1 MKALHSEL
9 PVQFAALTLLLA
21 LSFPGHLALAQGETR
36 TWPEIEADAR
46 GQTVYFNTW
55 GGEPR
60 INRYLVWV
68 AEQVQQR
75 HDIDLRHVRLADTA
89 LATSRILAEK
99 QSGNTD
105 SGSVDLVWVN
115 GENFATLKSNALLF
129 GPWAESLPNFALVN
143 ADRYP
148 EMRADFTVPV
158 DGLESPWLRAQLVF
172 YYDSAVVSQPP
183 GSINE
188 LLTWAKQNPGE
199 FAYPRPPDFLG
210 STFLKQAL
218 LELNAGHPALYEP
231 VTTDN
236 MNSLAPTLWDYL
248 DELHPHLLRKGRFF
262 PGSGSQL
269 RRLLADGDTALAF
282 SFSPGEAV
290 TAIAAAELPATV
302 RSYVLATGTISN
314 VSYVAIPFNA
324 TSKAAAQVVANFL
337 LSPEAQA
344 RASQPQHMGST
355 TVLDLTL
362 LSSEQRRAFADLQS
376 SPAAVPATD
385 LNRRVPEP
393 HPSWMPALEQAWL
406 QRYMQP

>member
-1 MKALHSEL
+1 MKVSPTALPIL
-9 PVQFAALTLLLA
+9 ALIVAALSAQA
-21 LSFPGHLALAQGETR
+21 LGQEKTSRWAD
-36 TWPEIEADAR
+36 IERSAR

-60 INRYLVWV
+60 INRYLDWV
-68 AEQVQQR
+68 AEQVSAR
-75 HDIDLRHVRLADTA
+75 YDIALRQVRLADTA

-99 QSGNTD
+99 QTGNTMA
-105 SGSVDLVWVN
+105 GSIDLVWVN
-115 GENFATLKSNALLF
+115 GENFATLKSNDLLY
-129 GPWAESLPNFALVN
+129 GPWAESLPNFTLVN

-148 EMRADFTVPV
+148 EMRADFTVPTA
-158 DGLESPWLRAQLVF
+158 GLESPWLRAQLVF

-183 GSINE
+183 TSIRD
-188 LLTWAKQNPGE
+188 LLTWAKINPGE
-199 FAYPRPPDFLG
+199 FTYPRPPDFLG

-218 LELNAGHPALYEP
+218 LELNEGHPALYRPVNQESLTRLGEP
-231 VTTDN
+231 
-236 MNSLAPTLWDYL
+236 LWSFL
-248 DELHPHLLRKGRFF
+248 DQLHPYLLRKGRFF
-262 PGSGSQL
+262 PSSGSRL

-290 TAIAAAELPATV
+290 TAIAANELPESV
-302 RSYVLATGTISN
+302 RSYVLTTGTISN
-314 VSYVAIPFNA
+314 VSFLAIPFNA

-344 RASQPQHMGST
+344 RASQPQHMGSA
-355 TVLDLTL
+355 TVLDLNL
-362 LSSEQRRAFADLQS
+362 LSDTQRRAFANLQS
-376 SPAAVPATD
+376 SPAAVPAAD

>member
-1 MKALHSEL
+1 MKVLPIAA
-9 PVQFAALTLLLA
+9 PVQFVVVGLLLA
-21 LSFPGHLALAQGETR
+21 LGLPGKHARAQQETR
-36 TWPEIEADAR
+36 AWPEIEAAAS

-75 HDIDLRHVRLADTA
+75 YDVNLRHVRLADTA

-99 QSGNTD
+99 QTGNND
-105 SGSVDLVWVN
+105 RGSVDLVWVN
-115 GENFATLKSNALLF
+115 GENFATLKSNGLLY
-129 GPWAESLPNFALVN
+129 GPWAESLPNFPLVN

-158 DGLESPWLRAQLVF
+158 EGLESPWLRAQLVF
-172 YYDSAVVSQPP
+172 YYDSAVISQPP
-183 GSINE
+183 ESMKD
-188 LLTWAKQNPGE
+188 LLRWARQNPGE
-199 FAYPRPPDFLG
+199 FTYPRPPDFLG
-210 STFLKQAL
+210 STFLKQAM
-218 LELNAGHPALYEP
+218 LELNAGHQALYEP
-231 VTTDN
+231 VTAEAMDRLT
-236 MNSLAPTLWDYL
+236 PPLWDYL
-248 DELHPHLLRKGRFF
+248 DTLHPYLLRKGRFF
-262 PGSGSQL
+262 PSSGSQL

-290 TAIAAAELPATV
+290 TAIAAGELPATV

-314 VSYVAIPFNA
+314 VSFLAIPFNA
-324 TSKAAAQVVANFL
+324 SSKAGAQVVANFL
-337 LSPEAQA
+337 LSPQAQA
-344 RASQPQHMGST
+344 RASQPQHMGSA
-355 TVLDLTL
+355 TVLDLSL
-362 LSSEQRRAFADLQS
+362 LSDEQRRAFADLQS
-376 SPAAVPATD
+376 SPAAVPAAD